1 MTRHERRKAAKA
13 RWIAKAEK
21 LVAAHHA
28 WERAQIVR
36 KNMSA
41 PKRPDRSPKG
51 MGNRAVYQGLTAAT
65 AVVSSGRGKSKD
77 VAMGDRQLA
86 AYRSRIERKAN

>member
-1 MTRHERRKAAKA
+1 MTRHQRRKASKA

-28 WERAQIVR
+28 WERAKIVR
-36 KNMSA
+36 ENMSK
-41 PKRPDRSPKG
+41 PKRPERSPKG
-51 MGNRAVYQGLTAAT
+51 MGNRSVYQGLTAAT

-86 AYRSRIERKAN
+86 TFRERIARKAT

>member
-13 RWIAKAEK
+13 RWIAKAGK
-21 LVAAHHA
+21 LYAAQLA

-36 KNMSA
+36 KNMSS
-41 PKRPDRSPKG
+41 PKRPERSPKG
-51 MGNRAVYQGLTAAT
+51 MGNRSVYQGLTSAT